1 MILANDMTNAILVF
15 PDGTY
20 YLGRSIG
27 VRGWT
32 DGEICFNTGMTGYQ
46 ETLTDPSYAGQI
58 ITFTFPHIGNVGIN
72 NEDNESLG
80 VFAKGLVVRE
90 NLTIPSNFRAK
101 KSLDSWLKNRNI
113 VGICG
118 VDTRAIVRKVRK
130 EGAVRVAILS
140 VKPGEF
146 LDANY
151 AKIRIQNKSTLGG
164 RDLAISVTT
173 NREYEWNEH
182 SFSLG
187 QQIYKK
193 QENYD
198 YTVVVIDYGVKYNI
212 LRNLVDAGF
221 KVIVVPADSTY
232 EDIMKHKPD
241 GIFLSNGP
249 GDPFATSDY
258 AAPVIRKLL
267 DDKIPIFGICLGN
280 QLLALAGGLTTTKMH
295 KGHRGANQ
303 PVQDLRTNKV
313 YITSQN
319 HGFVVNDSVIP
330 DNMEI
335 TVSSLFDGTVEGIR
349 FKDRPAFA
357 VQYHPESSPGP
368 HDCKYLFK
376 EFAEMV
382 KENKRRSK

>member
-32 DGEICFNTGMTGYQ
+32 DGEICFNTSMTGYQ

-80 VFAKGLVVRE
+80 VFAKGLIVRE
-90 NLTIPSNFRAK
+90 NLTNPSNFRSK
-101 KSLDSWLKNRNI
+101 KHIDTWLKNRNI

-151 AKIRIQNKSTLGG
+151 VRSRIKNKSNLNG

-173 NREYEWNEH
+173 NREYDWNEH
-182 SFSLG
+182 TFSLG
-187 QQIYKK
+187 QQVYKQ
-193 QENYD
+193 QESYK
-198 YTVVVIDYGVKYNI
+198 YSVVVIDYGVKYNI

-221 KVIVVPADSTY
+221 KVTVVPADSTY
-232 EDIMKHKPD
+232 EDIMKHNPD
-241 GIFLSNGP
+241 GVFLSNGP

-258 AAPVIRKLL
+258 TMPVIKKLL
-267 DDKIPIFGICLGN
+267 EVKMPIFGICLGN
-280 QLLALAGGLTTTKMH
+280 QLLALAAGLKTK
-295 KGHRGANQ
+295 KCI
-303 PVQDLRTNKV
+303 KV
-313 YITSQN
+313 I
-319 HGFVVNDSVIP
+319 VV
-330 DNMEI
+330 
-335 TVSSLFDGTVEGIR
+335 
-349 FKDRPAFA
+349 
-357 VQYHPESSPGP
+357 
-368 HDCKYLFK
+368 
-376 EFAEMV
+376 
-382 KENKRRSK
+382 

>member
-1 MILANDMTNAILVF
+1 MILANDMTNALLVF

-90 NLTIPSNFRAK
+90 NITSPSNFRSN
-101 KSLDSWLKNRNI
+101 KSIDTWLKNRNI

-118 VDTRAIVRKVRK
+118 VDTRAIVKKIRK

-151 AKIRIQNKSTLGG
+151 SKIRIQNKSTLGG

-182 SFSLG
+182 TYELG
-187 QQIYKK
+187 QQVYKK
-193 QENYD
+193 QESYD

-212 LRNLVDAGF
+212 LRSLVDASF
-221 KVIVVPADSTY
+221 RVIVVLADSTY
-232 EDIMKHKPD
+232 EDIMKYNPD
-241 GIFLSNGP
+241 GVFYQMVQVIL
-249 GDPFATSDY
+249 FATSAY
-258 AAPVIRKLL
+258 AAPVIKQLL
-267 DDKIPIFGICLGN
+267 DDRMPIFGICLGN
-280 QLLALAGGLTTTKMH
+280 QLLALAGGLTTEKMH

-303 PVQDLRTNKV
+303 PVQDLKTKKV

-319 HGFVVNDSVIP
+319 HGFVVSDTTIP

-335 TVSSLFDGTVEGIR
+335 SVSSLFDGTVEGIS

-376 EFAEMV
+376 EFADMI
-382 KENKRRSK
+382 RDSKKGSK

>member
-1 MILANDMTNAILVF
+1 MILANDMTNALLVF

-32 DGEICFNTGMTGYQ
+32 DGEICFNTSMTGYQ

-72 NEDNESLG
+72 NEDNESQG
-80 VFAKGLVVRE
+80 IFAKGLVVRE
-90 NLTIPSNFRAK
+90 DLTSPSNFRAN
-101 KSLDSWLKNRNI
+101 KSIDTWLKNRNI
-113 VGICG
+113 VGISG
-118 VDTRAIVRKVRK
+118 VDTRAITRKVRK

-151 AKIRIQNKSTLGG
+151 ARIRIKNKSTLGG

-182 SFSLG
+182 TYQLG

-193 QENYD
+193 QESYN

-221 KVIVVPADSTY
+221 KVVVVPADSTY
-232 EDIMKHKPD
+232 EDIMKHNPD
-241 GIFLSNGP
+241 GVFLSNGP
-249 GDPFATSDY
+249 GDPFATSSY
-258 AAPVIRKLL
+258 AAVVIKQLL
-267 DDKIPIFGICLGN
+267 ADRMPIFGICLGN
-280 QLLALAGGLTTTKMH
+280 QLLALAGGLNTEKMH

-303 PVQDLRTNKV
+303 PVQDNKTKKV

-319 HGFVVNDSVIP
+319 HGFVVCDEKVP

-335 TVSSLFDGTVEGIR
+335 SVSSLFDGTVEGIR

-376 EFAEMV
+376 EFAEMIADT
-382 KENKRRSK
+382 KKGSK

>member
-1 MILANDMTNAILVF
+1 MILANEMTNALLVF

-72 NEDNESLG
+72 NDDNESLG

-90 NLTIPSNFRAK
+90 NLTSPSNFRSNK
-101 KSLDSWLKNRNI
+101 HINTWLKNRNI

-118 VDTRAIVRKVRK
+118 VDTRAIVKKIRK

-182 SFSLG
+182 TYESG
-187 QQIYKK
+187 QQSYRK
-193 QENYD
+193 QDGFE

-212 LRNLVDAGF
+212 LRNLVDSGF
-221 KVIVVPADSTY
+221 KVIVVPADSPY
-232 EDIMKHKPD
+232 EDIMKYNPD
-241 GIFLSNGP
+241 GVFLSNGP
-249 GDPFATSDY
+249 GDPYATSMY
-258 AAPVIRKLL
+258 AAPVIKQLL
-267 DDKIPIFGICLGN
+267 DDKMPIFGICLGN
-280 QLLALAGGLTTTKMH
+280 QLLALAGGLKTEKMH

-303 PVQDLRTNKV
+303 PVLDNQTKKV
-313 YITSQN
+313 FITSQN
-319 HGFVVNDSVIP
+319 HGFVVCDENVP

-335 TVSSLFDGTVEGIR
+335 SVSSLFDGTVEGIR

-357 VQYHPESSPGP
+357 VQYHPEASPGP
-368 HDCKYLFK
+368 HDCKYLFN
-376 EFAEMV
+376 EFAEMITA
-382 KENKRRSK
+382 SKKGSK

>member
-1 MILANDMTNAILVF
+1 MILANDMTNALLVF

-72 NEDNESLG
+72 NEDNESQG
-80 VFAKGLVVRE
+80 IFAKGLVVRE
-90 NLTIPSNFRAK
+90 DLTSPSNFRAN
-101 KSLDSWLKNRNI
+101 KSTDTWLKNRNI
-113 VGICG
+113 VGISG
-118 VDTRAIVRKVRK
+118 VDTRAITRKVRK

-151 AKIRIQNKSTLGG
+151 ARIRIKNKSTLGG

-182 SFSLG
+182 TYRLG
-187 QQIYKK
+187 QQVYKK
-193 QENYD
+193 QEDYK

-221 KVIVVPADSTY
+221 KVVVVPADSTY
-232 EDIMKHKPD
+232 QDIMKHSPD
-241 GIFLSNGP
+241 GVFLSNGP
-249 GDPFATSDY
+249 GDPFATSSY
-258 AAPVIRKLL
+258 AAKVIKQLL
-267 DDKIPIFGICLGN
+267 DDKMPIFGICLGN
-280 QLLALAGGLTTTKMH
+280 QLLALAGGLNTEKMH

-303 PVQDLRTNKV
+303 PVQDNKTKKV

-319 HGFVVNDSVIP
+319 HGFVVCDDKVPENI
-330 DNMEI
+330 EI
-335 TVSSLFDGTVEGIR
+335 SVSSLFDGTVEGIR

-357 VQYHPESSPGP
+357 VQYHPEASPGP
-368 HDCKYLFK
+368 HDCKYLFN
-376 EFAEMV
+376 EFAEMIAEA
-382 KENKRRSK
+382 KKGSK

>member
-1 MILANDMTNAILVF
+1 MILANDMTNALLVF

-90 NLTIPSNFRAK
+90 NITSPSNFRSN
-101 KSLDSWLKNRNI
+101 KSIDTWLKNRNI

-118 VDTRAIVRKVRK
+118 VDTRAIVKKIRK

-182 SFSLG
+182 TYELG
-187 QQIYKK
+187 QQVYKK
-193 QENYD
+193 QESYD

-212 LRNLVDAGF
+212 LRSLVDASF
-221 KVIVVPADSTY
+221 RVIVVPADSTY
-232 EDIMKHKPD
+232 EDIMKHNPD
-241 GIFLSNGP
+241 GVFLSNGP
-249 GDPFATSDY
+249 GDPFATSAY
-258 AAPVIRKLL
+258 AAPVIKQLL
-267 DDKIPIFGICLGN
+267 DDRMPIFGICLGN
-280 QLLALAGGLTTTKMH
+280 QLLALVGGLTTEKMH

-303 PVQDLRTNKV
+303 PVQDLKTKKV

-319 HGFVVNDSVIP
+319 HGFVVSDTIIP

-335 TVSSLFDGTVEGIR
+335 SVSSLFDGTVEGIR

-376 EFAEMV
+376 EFADMI
-382 KENKRRSK
+382 RDSKKGSK

>member
-1 MILANDMTNAILVF
+1 MILANEMTNALLVF

-72 NEDNESLG
+72 NEDNESQG
-80 VFAKGLVVRE
+80 IFAKGLVVRE
-90 NLTIPSNFRAK
+90 NLTSPSNFRANK
-101 KSLDSWLKNRNI
+101 HIDTWLKNRQI

-118 VDTRAIVRKVRK
+118 VDTRAIVRKILK

-182 SFSLG
+182 TYELG
-187 QQIYKK
+187 QQVYRK
-193 QENYD
+193 QDNFD

-212 LRNLVDAGF
+212 LRNLVDSGC
-221 KVIVVPADSTY
+221 KVIVVPADSPY
-232 EDIMKHKPD
+232 EDIMKHNPD
-241 GIFLSNGP
+241 GVFLSNGP
-249 GDPFATSDY
+249 GDPHATSMY
-258 AAPVIRKLL
+258 TAPVIKQLL
-267 DDKIPIFGICLGN
+267 DDKMPIFGICLGN
-280 QLLALAGGLTTTKMH
+280 QLLALAGGLHTEKMH

-303 PVQDLRTNKV
+303 PVVYIETKKI

-319 HGFVVNDSVIP
+319 HGFVVCDEDVP

-335 TVSSLFDGTVEGIR
+335 SVSSLFDGTVEGIR
-349 FKDRPAFA
+349 FKDSPAFA
-357 VQYHPESSPGP
+357 VQYHPEASPGP
-368 HDCKYLFK
+368 HDCKYLFN
-376 EFAEMV
+376 EFTKMITS
-382 KENKRRSK
+382 SKKGSK

>member
-1 MILANDMTNAILVF
+1 MILANDMTNALLVF

-90 NLTIPSNFRAK
+90 NITSPSNFRSN
-101 KSLDSWLKNRNI
+101 KSIDTWLKNRNI

-118 VDTRAIVRKVRK
+118 VDTRAIVKKIRK

-182 SFSLG
+182 TYELG
-187 QQIYKK
+187 QQVYKK
-193 QENYD
+193 QESYD

-212 LRNLVDAGF
+212 LRSLVDASF
-221 KVIVVPADSTY
+221 RVIVVPADSTY
-232 EDIMKHKPD
+232 EDIMKHNPD
-241 GIFLSNGP
+241 GVFLSNGP
-249 GDPFATSDY
+249 GDPFATSAY
-258 AAPVIRKLL
+258 AAPVIKQLL
-267 DDKIPIFGICLGN
+267 DDRMPIFGICLGN
-280 QLLALAGGLTTTKMH
+280 QLLALVGGLTTEKMH

-303 PVQDLRTNKV
+303 PVQDLKTKKV

-319 HGFVVNDSVIP
+319 HGFVVSDTMIP
-330 DNMEI
+330 GNMEI
-335 TVSSLFDGTVEGIR
+335 SVSSLFDGTVEGIR

-376 EFAEMV
+376 EFADMI
-382 KENKRRSK
+382 RDSKKGSK

>member
-1 MILANDMTNAILVF
+1 MILANDMTNALLVF

-20 YLGRSIG
+20 YLGRSVG

-90 NLTIPSNFRAK
+90 DVTSPSNFRAN
-101 KSLDSWLKNRNI
+101 KSIDTWLKNRHI
-113 VGICG
+113 VGISG
-118 VDTRAIVRKVRK
+118 VDTRAITRKIRK

-151 AKIRIQNKSTLGG
+151 ARIRIKNKSTLGG

-182 SFSLG
+182 TYQLG
-187 QQIYKK
+187 QQVYKK
-193 QENYD
+193 QEDYR

-221 KVIVVPADSTY
+221 RVIVVPADSTY
-232 EDIMKHKPD
+232 EDILKHNPD
-241 GIFLSNGP
+241 GVFLSNGP
-249 GDPFATSDY
+249 GDPFATSSY
-258 AAPVIRKLL
+258 AAGVIKQLL
-267 DDKIPIFGICLGN
+267 DDKMPIFGICLGN
-280 QLLALAGGLTTTKMH
+280 QLLALAGGLNTEKMH

-303 PVQDLRTNKV
+303 PVQDNQTKKV

-319 HGFVVNDSVIP
+319 HGFVVCDEKVP

-335 TVSSLFDGTVEGIR
+335 SVSSLFDGTVEGIR

-357 VQYHPESSPGP
+357 VQYHPEASPGP
-368 HDCKYLFK
+368 HDCKYLFN
-376 EFAEMV
+376 EFAEMIAEA
-382 KENKRRSK
+382 KKGSK

>member
-1 MILANDMTNAILVF
+1 MILANDMTNALLVF

-90 NLTIPSNFRAK
+90 NITSPSNFRSN
-101 KSLDSWLKNRNI
+101 KSIDSWLKNRNI

-118 VDTRAIVRKVRK
+118 VDTRAIVKKIRK

-182 SFSLG
+182 TYELG
-187 QQIYKK
+187 QQVYKK
-193 QENYD
+193 QESYD

-212 LRNLVDAGF
+212 LRSLVDASF
-221 KVIVVPADSTY
+221 RVIVVPADSTY
-232 EDIMKHKPD
+232 EDIMKHNPD
-241 GIFLSNGP
+241 GVFLSNGP
-249 GDPFATSDY
+249 GDPFATSAY
-258 AAPVIRKLL
+258 AAPVIKQLL
-267 DDKIPIFGICLGN
+267 DDRMPIFGICLGN
-280 QLLALAGGLTTTKMH
+280 QLLALAGGLTTEKMH

-303 PVQDLRTNKV
+303 PVQDLKTKKV

-319 HGFVVNDSVIP
+319 HGFVVSDTTIP

-335 TVSSLFDGTVEGIR
+335 SVSSLFDGTVEGIR

-376 EFAEMV
+376 EFADMI
-382 KENKRRSK
+382 RDSKKGSK

>member
-32 DGEICFNTGMTGYQ
+32 DGEICFNTSMTGYQ

-80 VFAKGLVVRE
+80 VFAKGLIVRE
-90 NLTIPSNFRAK
+90 NLTNPSNFRSK
-101 KSLDSWLKNRNI
+101 KHIDTWLKNRNI

-151 AKIRIQNKSTLGG
+151 VRSRIKNKSNLNG

-173 NREYEWNEH
+173 NREYDWNEH
-182 SFSLG
+182 TFSLG
-187 QQIYKK
+187 QQVYKQ
-193 QENYD
+193 QESYK
-198 YTVVVIDYGVKYNI
+198 YSVVVIDYGVKYNI

-221 KVIVVPADSTY
+221 KVTVVPADSTY
-232 EDIMKHKPD
+232 EDIMKHNPD
-241 GIFLSNGP
+241 GVFLSNGP

-258 AAPVIRKLL
+258 TMPVIKKLL
-267 DDKIPIFGICLGN
+267 EIKMPIFGICLGN
-280 QLLALAGGLTTTKMH
+280 QLLALAAGLKTKKMH
-295 KGHRGANQ
+295 KGHRGVNQ
-303 PVQDLRTNKV
+303 PVLDADTKKV
-313 YITSQN
+313 LITSQN
-319 HGFVVNDSVIP
+319 HGFVVCDDVVP
-330 DNMEI
+330 DNIEI
-335 TVSSLFDGTVEGIR
+335 HMSSLFDGTVEGLR

-368 HDCKYLFK
+368 HDCKYLFN
-376 EFAEMV
+376 EFAEMIA
-382 KENKRRSK
+382 ESKKGN

>member
-1 MILANDMTNAILVF
+1 MILANDMTNALLVF

-90 NLTIPSNFRAK
+90 NLTGPSNFRANK
-101 KSLDSWLKNRNI
+101 HIDTWLKNRNI
-113 VGICG
+113 IGICG
-118 VDTRAIVRKVRK
+118 VDTRAIVKKIRK
-130 EGAVRVAILS
+130 EGAARVAILS
-140 VKPGEF
+140 IKSGEF
-146 LDANY
+146 LDVNY
-151 AKIRIQNKSTLGG
+151 AKDRVQNKSTLGG

-182 SFSLG
+182 TYELG
-187 QQIYKK
+187 QQVYKK
-193 QENYD
+193 QAEFA
-198 YTVVVIDYGVKYNI
+198 YTVVVLDYGVKYNI
-212 LRNLVDAGF
+212 LRNLVDANF
-221 KVIVVPADSTY
+221 KVIVVPADSSY
-232 EDIMKHKPD
+232 KDIMKHNPD
-241 GIFLSNGP
+241 GVFLSNGP
-249 GDPFATSDY
+249 GDPFATSVY
-258 AAPVIRKLL
+258 AVPVIKKLL
-267 DDKIPIFGICLGN
+267 EDNMPIFGICLGN
-280 QLLALAGGLTTTKMH
+280 QLLALAGGLKTEKMH

-303 PVQDLRTNKV
+303 PVLDTETKKV

-319 HGFVVNDSVIP
+319 HGFVVCDEEVP
-330 DNMEI
+330 DNIEI
-335 TVSSLFDGTVEGIR
+335 NISSLFDGTVEGIK
-349 FKDRPAFA
+349 FKDKPAFA

-368 HDCKYLFK
+368 HDCKYLFN
-376 EFAEMV
+376 EFAEMITA
-382 KENKRRSK
+382 SKKGSK

>member
-1 MILANDMTNAILVF
+1 MILANDMTNALLVF

-90 NLTIPSNFRAK
+90 NITSPSNFRSN
-101 KSLDSWLKNRNI
+101 KSIDTWLKNRNI

-118 VDTRAIVRKVRK
+118 VDTRAIVKKIRK

-182 SFSLG
+182 TYELG
-187 QQIYKK
+187 QQVYKK
-193 QENYD
+193 QESYD

-212 LRNLVDAGF
+212 LRSLVDASF
-221 KVIVVPADSTY
+221 RVIVVPADSTY
-232 EDIMKHKPD
+232 EDIMKHNPD
-241 GIFLSNGP
+241 GVFLSNGP
-249 GDPFATSDY
+249 GDPFATSAY
-258 AAPVIRKLL
+258 AAPVIKQLL
-267 DDKIPIFGICLGN
+267 DDRMPIFGICLGN
-280 QLLALAGGLTTTKMH
+280 QLLALAGGLTTEKMH

-303 PVQDLRTNKV
+303 PVQDLKTKKV

-319 HGFVVNDSVIP
+319 HGFVVSDTMIP
-330 DNMEI
+330 GNMEI
-335 TVSSLFDGTVEGIR
+335 SVSSLFDGTVEGIR

-376 EFAEMV
+376 EFADMI
-382 KENKRRSK
+382 RDSKKGSK